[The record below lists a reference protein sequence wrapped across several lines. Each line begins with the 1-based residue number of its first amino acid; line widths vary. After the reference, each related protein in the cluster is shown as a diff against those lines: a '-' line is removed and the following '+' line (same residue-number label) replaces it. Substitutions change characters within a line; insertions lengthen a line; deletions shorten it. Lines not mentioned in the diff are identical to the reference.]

1 MKKNDKSII
10 IENRKARHDY
20 FINDTLECGISLRG
34 NEVKSIRAGKASIK
48 EAWISTSSGDMI
60 IKQMHITPW
69 ETANRYDVDEVRDRV
84 LLAHR
89 SEISKFSRLVARDG
103 YTLVPL
109 KIYFNDSGKCKVL
122 VGLCKGKHE
131 YDKRATEKERS
142 VKKAIREKLKQY

>member
-109 KIYFNDSGKCKVL
+109 KIYFNSSGKCKVL